1 MHLQVRAY
9 DGRVSQGPTVSRA
22 VAKLHVAALI
32 NPQGPNFENGYKL
45 ACFFSRP
52 LLLLNFSDHLIKR
65 IEVNKDPLFLLIY
78 LASSAKGQ

>member
-9 DGRVSQGPTVSRA
+9 DGREYQGVTVSRA

-52 LLLLNFSDHLIKR
+52 LLLFNSSDHLIKR
-65 IEVNKDPLFLLIY
+65 IEVNENPFFYVLLI
-78 LASSAKGQ
+78 